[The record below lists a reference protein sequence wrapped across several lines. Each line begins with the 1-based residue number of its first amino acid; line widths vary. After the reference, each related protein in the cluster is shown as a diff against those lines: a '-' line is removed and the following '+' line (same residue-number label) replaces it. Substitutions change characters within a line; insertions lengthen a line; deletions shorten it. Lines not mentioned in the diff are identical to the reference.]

1 MGSKPSSVPREGEG
15 HPEVFYRGVQA
26 AREGRFTLSEV
37 YFDQA
42 LTRHPGRHFWDSF
55 TNAVL
60 QKERSACPEGGGTS
74 PSRGDAEKVDTDPGV
89 GGLLNPWGEA
99 QPPSAFG
106 GGMDRADDLA
116 GGENIRA
123 ENGQGGLPGSGD
135 DGDAAELADA
145 MASDA
150 QPTHG
155 TKVADIYLPL
165 DGDLFHVMDYYR
177 LLADI
182 GHTYLQLIP
191 STAYVEKVTGLA
203 ARYCLFTISHTQILL
218 HCLALWKEANLG
230 DGGGFIDYE
239 KRRNLKLGSEHYTD
253 FSSDPQ
259 SSDRRGQKWRTMD
272 RTASLFFTLGLLEAN
287 CRHSYL
293 VFLVNYCAVLIR
305 TLPRIKERK
314 TCRRVIQNVQD
325 HMEAIMQSLTYLAND
340 YPHEYLSHL
349 IMENVPRP
357 LSGDRDFHSSM
368 GASSHAGSRNI
379 LSLGSDQHRHLYA
392 SGCPWTPTQSA
403 LIPLILLRS
412 IRLSVQETVSR
423 TAQAQLRSPA
433 QRLSYHYLNWSLQSG
448 LVIVP
453 GCNLYMLR
461 KSLPGFVPG
470 KSTLAHHITMAE
482 QEESHLPIGG
492 AEGRLRDGSVAV
504 PVPGHG
510 NDAARGSRHN
520 SRVPEGSAAAAK
532 REARIKKCEEKL
544 IMKRR
549 DINTDLNLS
558 DERTCVAL
566 CLEEACALVLPSLF
580 LSLVLRK
587 VSGDPDYM
595 ESYVSLKALGTGL
608 YGPESSEWNI
618 MSLLVQKRLEE

>member
-272 RTASLFFTLGLLEAN
+272 RTASLFFTLGLLESKSRYY
-287 CRHSYL
+287 CLS
-293 VFLVNYCAVLIR
+293 FLVNYCGLLLRSYSGLSEQRKINRVYANIVEHLDVANRMVL
-305 TLPRIKERK
+305 
-314 TCRRVIQNVQD
+314 D
-325 HMEAIMQSLTYLAND
+325 LAND

-433 QRLSYHYLNWSLQSG
+433 QRLTYHYTGWNFDTG

-549 DINTDLNLS
+549 NINTDLNLS

-566 CLEEACALVLPSLF
+566 CLEEACALVLPILF

-618 MSLLVQKRLEE
+618 IANIVRKHLEE

>member
-1 MGSKPSSVPREGEG
+1 M
-15 HPEVFYRGVQA
+15 
-26 AREGRFTLSEV
+26 
-37 YFDQA
+37 
-42 LTRHPGRHFWDSF
+42 
-55 TNAVL
+55 N
-60 QKERSACPEGGGTS
+60 
-74 PSRGDAEKVDTDPGV
+74 
-89 GGLLNPWGEA
+89 
-99 QPPSAFG
+99 
-106 GGMDRADDLA
+106 RADDLA

-203 ARYCLFTISHTQILL
+203 ARYCLFTISHTQTLL

-253 FSSDPQ
+253 FISDPQ

-272 RTASLFFTLGLLEAN
+272 RTASLFFTLGLLESKSRYY
-287 CRHSYL
+287 CLS
-293 VFLVNYCAVLIR
+293 FLVNYCGLLLRSYSGLSEQRKINRVHANIVEHLDVANRMVL
-305 TLPRIKERK
+305 
-314 TCRRVIQNVQD
+314 D
-325 HMEAIMQSLTYLAND
+325 LAND

-357 LSGDRDFHSSM
+357 SSGDRDFHSSM
-368 GASSHAGSRNI
+368 GASSHAGSLNI
-379 LSLGSDQHRHLYA
+379 LSLSSDQHRHLYA

-433 QRLSYHYLNWSLQSG
+433 QRLSYHYTGWNFDTG

-482 QEESHLPIGG
+482 QEEFHMPIGG
-492 AEGRLRDGSVAV
+492 AEVRLRDGSVAV

-510 NDAARGSRHN
+510 NDAACGSRHN
-520 SRVPEGSAAAAK
+520 SRVPEDSAAAAK

-544 IMKRR
+544 IMRRR

-566 CLEEACALVLPSLF
+566 CLEEACALALPSLF

-595 ESYVSLKALGTGL
+595 ESYVLLKALGTGL
-608 YGPESSEWNI
+608 YGPESSEWNVI
-618 MSLLVQKRLEE
+618 ANIVRKQLEG

>member
-89 GGLLNPWGEA
+89 GGLLNLWGEA

-106 GGMDRADDLA
+106 GGMDREDDLA

-272 RTASLFFTLGLLEAN
+272 RTASLFFTLGLLESKSRYY
-287 CRHSYL
+287 CLS
-293 VFLVNYCAVLIR
+293 FLVNYCGLLLRSYSGLTEQRKINRVYANIVEHLDVANRMVL
-305 TLPRIKERK
+305 
-314 TCRRVIQNVQD
+314 D
-325 HMEAIMQSLTYLAND
+325 LAND

-433 QRLSYHYLNWSLQSG
+433 QRLTYHYTGWNFDTG

-470 KSTLAHHITMAE
+470 KSTLAHHITMTE
-482 QEESHLPIGG
+482 QEEFHLPIGG

-549 DINTDLNLS
+549 NINTDLNLS

-618 MSLLVQKRLEE
+618 IANIVRKHLEE

>member
-1 MGSKPSSVPREGEG
+1 MTTTP
-15 HPEVFYRGVQA
+15 A
-26 AREGRFTLSEV
+26 ADMVT
-37 YFDQA
+37 
-42 LTRHPGRHFWDSF
+42 
-55 TNAVL
+55 VL
-60 QKERSACPEGGGTS
+60 QSS
-74 PSRGDAEKVDTDPGV
+74 
-89 GGLLNPWGEA
+89 L
-99 QPPSAFG
+99 
-106 GGMDRADDLA
+106 
-116 GGENIRA
+116 
-123 ENGQGGLPGSGD
+123 
-135 DGDAAELADA
+135 
-145 MASDA
+145 
-150 QPTHG
+150 
-155 TKVADIYLPL
+155 
-165 DGDLFHVMDYYR
+165 
-177 LLADI
+177 
-182 GHTYLQLIP
+182 
-191 STAYVEKVTGLA
+191 TAYVRGHRAGRAL
-203 ARYCLFTISHTQILL
+203 CFFIISTPRFCALL
-218 HCLALWKEANLG
+218 RCERGNLG

-433 QRLSYHYLNWSLQSG
+433 QRLTYHYTGWNFDTG

-482 QEESHLPIGG
+482 QEEFHLPIGG
-492 AEGRLRDGSVAV
+492 AEGRLRDGSAAV

-549 DINTDLNLS
+549 NINTDLNLS

-566 CLEEACALVLPSLF
+566 CLEEACALVLPILF

-618 MSLLVQKRLEE
+618 IANIVRKHLEE